1 MPTLERIGKLVA
13 AMGDPQ
19 RSFPSIHVTGTNGKG
34 STARMSAALLGASGI
49 QTGLYTSPHLER
61 INERMV
67 ARDSEITDD
76 ALAAQLAALAE
87 LEVFVGMR
95 ATWFEL
101 VTAAAFRW
109 FADEAV
115 EAAVVEVGL
124 GGRWDATNVVDGEV
138 AVVTNVELDHV
149 QLLGGTR
156 GEIAAEKSGIVKE
169 GSVVILGETDPEI
182 GRIVEDEAVKVGA
195 AAVWRRGVDFGAD
208 GNRLAYGGR
217 VVDLYT
223 PARRYDEVYIP
234 LHGAHQADN
243 AAAALAAAQAFFGAP
258 IAEPVVTQAFAAVE
272 VPGRLEV
279 VRRRPLVVLD
289 GAHNPAG
296 ALAAGMALADD
307 FSACRQVIVVMG
319 CLRGHGGPAAL
330 LEGLSLASLDPARRG
345 LVLAC
350 TAPSPRAVPGSEVK
364 EAAGSLGLDAE
375 TSGTVAEALA
385 RALELADPEDLI
397 LVTGSL
403 YVVGE
408 ARTALR

>member
-1 MPTLERIGKLVA
+1 VPTLERIGKLVA

-34 STARMSAALLGASGI
+34 STARMSAALLGTSGI

-61 INERMV
+61 INERLV
-67 ARDSEITDD
+67 ARNLEITDD

-101 VTAAAFRW
+101 VTATALRW

-156 GEIAAEKSGIVKE
+156 GEIAAEKAGIVKP
-169 GSVVILGETDPEI
+169 GSVVILGEEDPEI
-182 GRIVEDEAVKVGA
+182 GRIVEDEAVRVGA
-195 AAVWRRGVDFGAD
+195 AAVWRRGVDFGAAA
-208 GNRLAYGGR
+208 NRLAYGGR
-217 VVDLYT
+217 VVDLHT
-223 PARRYDEVYIP
+223 PARRYDEVFIP

-243 AAAALAAAQAFFGAP
+243 AAAALAAVQAFVGAP
-258 IAEPVVTQAFAAVE
+258 IEESVVTEAFAGLE

-296 ALAAGMALADD
+296 AVAAGKALVED
-307 FSACRQVIVVMG
+307 FSACRKVIVVMG
-319 CLRGHGGPAAL
+319 CLRGHGGPAAV
-330 LEGLSLASLDPARRG
+330 LESLGLAALDPARRG
-345 LVLAC
+345 PVLAC
-350 TAPSPRAVPGSEVK
+350 TAPSPRSVPGSEVR
-364 EAAGSLGLDAE
+364 EAAETLGLEAE
-375 TSGTVAEALA
+375 EAGSVAEALA
-385 RALELADPEDLI
+385 RAVDLADPDDLI

-408 ARTALR
+408 ARTVMS